1 MENDYYSIAI
11 SDIRYINSV
20 AGIEQDNY
28 NNVIVQCQQAI
39 EKLLKSIVE
48 DVSTNKE
55 ILRSHN
61 LVNLY
66 EEVTSYGVEI
76 NIDMLMLYKLS
87 NSYFNCRYPSCN
99 YKNTTK
105 DDLLNAIESVNCIL
119 YSVNEYRKRFEK
131 YTLELTIERTEEKG
145 IDAVFNAYR
154 HKYNIVRDK
163 EWFDEMYRL
172 STIAKSADLK
182 DIAKL
187 IEQTFL

>member
-87 NSYFNCRYPSCN
+87 NNYFNCRYPSCN

-105 DDLLNAIESVNCIL
+105 DDLLNAIESVNCVL
-119 YSVNEYRKRFEK
+119 HSVNEYRKRFEK

-145 IDAVFNAYR
+145 IDVIFNAYR
-154 HKYNIVRDK
+154 HKYNIVSDK